1 MMSKSRVGL
10 RGNLKFLALLL
21 ASIGCNEPSLDQSER
36 DREGITTKI
45 DSVLSSWGF
54 KTYTSYA
61 NEPYRGTLA
70 YRVKFWDRDS
80 IPKGDSAK
88 GCYYDVLGNK
98 ILGRALVLNLNLDF
112 TSREPC
118 YLVFEFQGTTDEV
131 IFLMDSSS
139 EYKIRK
145 SFKNAKYEQFVYKA
159 LKNMSFKDIS
169 NFNTI
174 YGDFREKITEGEEGD
189 SLMSEYGFW
198 VALKSVSEF
207 CADGAQRDFSNAKVD
222 EVTVFFCASRGVL
235 KFLGK
240 EYASDEFK
248 EFLEEVLEECNIK
261 ELVLNDSFQ
270 EIRDY
275 VREHS

>member
-1 MMSKSRVGL
+1 M
-10 RGNLKFLALLL
+10 
-21 ASIGCNEPSLDQSER
+21 DQSER
-36 DREGITTKI
+36 DREEITTKI

-54 KTYTSYA
+54 KTYASHA

-80 IPKGDSAK
+80 IPKGDSGK
-88 GCYYDVLGNK
+88 GFYYDVLGNK

-145 SFKNAKYEQFVYKA
+145 SFKNAKYEQYVYKA

-189 SLMSEYGFW
+189 SLMSEDGFW
-198 VALKSVSEF
+198 VALESVSEF
-207 CADGAQRDFSNAKVD
+207 CAGGAQMDFSSAKVD
-222 EVTVFFCASRGVL
+222 EVTAFFCTSGGVL
-235 KFLGK
+235 EFLGR

-248 EFLEEVLEECNIK
+248 EFLEEVLRECNVK
-261 ELVLNDSFQ
+261 ELVQDNGSQ
-270 EIRDY
+270 KIREY